1 MMDKHVRNEAAEYQ
15 SNVVSVGDFDIY
27 KIADDIGN
35 GTRQVLHFEVRDG
48 QAIIKTFGSSGE
60 AVAFAER
67 LI

>member
-1 MMDKHVRNEAAEYQ
+1 MNTETY
-15 SNVVSVGDFDIY
+15 VVSVGDFDIY
-27 KIADDIGN
+27 KIADDLGN